1 MRHDSVSTSSF
12 SANILVYS
20 FILFIG
26 IMLFKYSFLSTVFI
40 AVLNAILRQSFEFL
54 ILLICI

>member
-1 MRHDSVSTSSF
+1 
-12 SANILVYS
+12 LVYS